1 MDEFIEVPCRK
12 DFKGTLVESVHH
24 LNDKSLKRVDEIWDK
39 EFQLKQGKL
48 FNGEVLGIVSSSED
62 ELLVEKVEYK
72 LLLALLRDP
81 KLSSEISFKP
91 LSTSGMTISSGAVLI
106 GQRSQYVSSYPNFY
120 EMVPSGSIDCMT
132 CHEGIV
138 DLREQLVKELA
149 EEAEIHPS
157 YIEATEGWSLIYD
170 VAGRCYE
177 VVARIRVKEF
187 MSSSPKHPAE
197 GEYRS
202 LIWLPKEEFEKHL
215 IQHMDHYVPLT
226 KHLYAR
232 WKELI

>member
-12 DFKGTLVESVHH
+12 DFKGTLVESARH
-24 LNDKSLKRVDEIWDK
+24 LSDASRKRIDEIWDK
-39 EFQLKQGKL
+39 EFQLRQGKL
-48 FNGEVLGIVSSSED
+48 FNGEVLGIVSASDD

-81 KLSSEISFKP
+81 KLSSEISFKS

-106 GQRSQYVSSYPNFY
+106 GQRSAYVSSYPNFY
-120 EMVPSGSIDCMT
+120 EMVPSGSIDSSNG
-132 CHEGIV
+132 HDGII
-138 DLREQLVKELA
+138 DLREQLIKELT
-149 EEAEIHPS
+149 EEADIHPS

-170 VAGRCYE
+170 VAGRGYE
-177 VVARIRVKEF
+177 VVARLRVREF
-187 MSSSPKHPAE
+187 ISSSPKHMSE

-202 LIWLPKEEFEKHL
+202 LIWLPKDEFEKHL
-215 IQHMDHYVPLT
+215 IQHTDHYVPLT
-226 KHLYAR
+226 KYLYSR